1 MSSRTT
7 PTADN
12 NIDLLLSI
20 ETKAQNAF
28 DAAMTL
34 LEEKRER
41 RRNPRPED
49 TRAELLKLDAA
60 IDSAAADV
68 DIARSAYERANTTRV
83 AAEAAITKERR
94 AKLAEELLATAAV
107 HVREAD
113 ARYCK
118 PLAAVLAFLE
128 ERAACVNAI
137 ADFNA
142 TLADGEETLADPFE
156 AMRITAG
163 TPERVEEVEVMRR
176 VRPDHVADHASME
189 TWPLR
194 PIKEKQFVPGVQRIL
209 PTPLHEIFHVAA
221 VLPGQTNY
229 AVAGVRRS
237 RTLIDP
243 NGADFTFADS

>member
-1 MSSRTT
+1 MSPQSTS
-7 PTADN
+7 TADN
-12 NIDLLLSI
+12 DINQLLNIES
-20 ETKAQNAF
+20 KAQNAF
-28 DAAMTL
+28 DAAMTA
-34 LEEKRER
+34 LEEKQTR

-68 DIARSAYERANTTRV
+68 DIARSAYERANATRV
-83 AAEAAITKERR
+83 AAGAAIMKEER
-94 AKLAEELLATAAV
+94 AKLVEALLAIAAV

-142 TLADGEETLADPFE
+142 TLAEGEEPLADPFE

-163 TPERVEEVEVMRR
+163 IPERVEEVEVMRR
-176 VRPDHVADHASME
+176 VRPDHVADHAPME
-189 TWPLR
+189 TWPQRLV
-194 PIKEKQFVPGVQRIL
+194 KEKQFVPRVQQIV

-221 VLPGQTNY
+221 LLPGQKNY

-237 RTLIDP
+237 RTLTDP
-243 NGADFTFADS
+243 NGADFTLADS